1 MVVAGF
7 VNAFRNNY
15 EIVDYNL
22 QQQDAYFIKD
32 GLLKIQNKINSND
45 NNKLEIRAD
54 GGYAIY
60 VIEQKGWL

>member
-32 GLLKIQNKINSND
+32 GLLKIQHKINSND
-45 NNKLEIRAD
+45 NNKLEITAD

-60 VIEQKGWL
+60 VIEQRGWL